1 MKGEEQVRMI
11 GLAWRPPVVS
21 FFCSS
26 FVSSLHFLFLPP
38 SLVAAF
44 INWRTFP
51 LFRHELPFHG
61 VNGCHPVAQLL
72 ALKSVA
78 FPIECSSR
86 SRSPGANKIR
96 PSIVV
101 TMRLTRSFNQSQPHR
116 SAPNRTKSHQI
127 APIPSRLKE
136 IHPVTHYIHSRWD
149 WYGMLILMVI
159 ITVESNSIRICQSE
173 PTHKVIDH
181 YQESTETRSLS
192 FISSAALTFSS
203 PNWNSVSF
211 RSKIKSR
218 SLIQR
223 LFMPNLIIINI
234 VIISSNSLNQI
245 LILSIM
251 MILISDRTSK
261 HDLLL
266 DFEIFVCRLNDITDY
281 FLLSFSWWCFAVC
294 DFIANLNRPHHS
306 LTILI
311 ELSWLFSLVGVE

>member
-127 APIPSRLKE
+127 APNRTKSHQFHPGWKRFIPLPIIFILVGIDTECSYWWWSLR
-136 IHPVTHYIHSRWD
+136 SN
-149 WYGMLILMVI
+149 LIQLEFVKANQLI
-159 ITVESNSIRICQSE
+159 
-173 PTHKVIDH
+173 KL
-181 YQESTETRSLS
+181 STT
-192 FISSAALTFSS
+192 
-203 PNWNSVSF
+203 
-211 RSKIKSR
+211 IKSR
-218 SLIQR
+218 PKPVRFHSFHRQRWPSARPTEIQFHLDR
-223 LFMPNLIIINI
+223 KSNRGRWFNDYSCQIW
-234 VIISSNSLNQI
+234 SSS
-245 LILSIM
+245 
-251 MILISDRTSK
+251 T
-261 HDLLL
+261 
-266 DFEIFVCRLNDITDY
+266 
-281 FLLSFSWWCFAVC
+281 LLSY
-294 DFIANLNRPHHS
+294 HQTH
-306 LTILI
+306 
-311 ELSWLFSLVGVE
+311 